1 MSMRRGLKATLSS
14 LLITTALT
22 PAVFAQESEDAAE
35 AAPARDVIIVTAQRR
50 EQSVVDV
57 PISITA
63 VSGAEIE
70 QRGVEQLRDLQ
81 YSIPGLSIA
90 DRGPGTGQVQLRG
103 VSQFVGAPTVGTY
116 LDELSIAPGA
126 AGSALSPQL
135 IDLARVEVL
144 RGPQP
149 ALYGESSMGGTIR
162 YITTDPD
169 LGAFSGRAGAE
180 IATTDG
186 GSESYRTEGVLN
198 LPLAEGVFAARIA
211 GVYEQAG
218 GWIDTPDGA
227 DANDATTSHLRAKL
241 LFEPTDALSF
251 SFLAMTQTME
261 EDDSTLSD
269 EDGFNPAPGRAPSRD
284 EFDVFNLVAEYD
296 FGFATLLSSTGRIDR
311 QTSVAIDQSDFTIG
325 FSLVP
330 IAFGGLG
337 LAPGDITEAVVF
349 SEGQFERFSQEF
361 RLTSNGDGPLNWV
374 VGGTYIDDERQ
385 GSSFSVTSP
394 TPTSA
399 LVFDLF
405 GAPTTTNTS
414 EFWTIYAQGD
424 YALTDAVTVSL
435 GARYFEDE
443 RSVQAAPGA
452 PVRSAT
458 FDSFN
463 PRLNLTWDYGA
474 GIVFFTAAKGFRS
487 GGFNS
492 TNVPPIFT
500 PPPPTFGPE
509 ELWTYEVGTK
519 RHFFADRLLIDLAV
533 YYNDWSD
540 VQQTLTIA
548 PGVPIPYTANGGAAS
563 GFGADFAAQLEVSD
577 ALTLSATLGWTDM
590 EYDTASATHAAG
602 DPLDLVP
609 EWTASISADYRR
621 PIANNVEGYARF
633 DLGYTEGS
641 QNTLRNLPSPPF
653 DTFTFVDA
661 RTIVNVKAGAEF
673 ERFEVFGF
681 IENLLDDNGTT
692 FPAVGTVTIPAR
704 GRPITAGLGVNVTF

>member
-1 MSMRRGLKATLSS
+1 MTKRRGFRATISS
-14 LLITTALT
+14 LLLTTALT
-22 PAVFAQESEDAAE
+22 PAVFAQDAAE
-35 AAPARDVIIVTAQRR
+35 EPVANRDVITVTAQRR

-63 VSGAEIE
+63 ITGADIDA
-70 QRGVEQLRDLQ
+70 RGVTELRDLQ
-81 YSIPGLSIA
+81 YAVPGLSIA
-90 DRGPGTGQVQLRG
+90 DRGPGTGQIQLRG

-126 AGSALSPQL
+126 TGAALSPQL
-135 IDLARVEVL
+135 LDLARVEVL

-162 YITTDPD
+162 YITADPV
-169 LGAFSGRAGAE
+169 LNEASGRFGAE
-180 IATTDG
+180 ASTTDG
-186 GSESYRTEGVLN
+186 GEAGYRLEAVAN
-198 LPLAEGVFAARIA
+198 IPLVEDRAGLRLAASH
-211 GVYEQAG
+211 EDAG
-218 GWIDTPDGA
+218 GWIDTPDGD
-227 DANDATTSHLRAKL
+227 DANGSTVSHIRGKLRIEPNDRLSLSL
-241 LFEPTDALSF
+241 LAL
-251 SFLAMTQTME
+251 AQTYE
-261 EDDSTLSD
+261 EEDSTLAD
-269 EDGFNPAPGRAPSRD
+269 ENMLNPAPGRAPSKD
-284 EFDVFNLVAEYD
+284 DFTIANLVAEYD
-296 FGFATLLSSTGRIDR
+296 FGFATLMSSTGVIDR
-311 QTSVAIDQSDFTIG
+311 ETSVAIDQSEFTIG

-330 IAFGGLG
+330 LAFGGLG
-337 LAPGDITEAVVF
+337 LAPGDITEAVVY
-349 SEGQFERFSQEF
+349 SAGEFERTSQEL
-361 RLTSNGDGPLNWV
+361 RLTSNGDTRFSWV
-374 VGGTYIDDERQ
+374 VGGTYIEDERV
-385 GSSFSVTSP
+385 GESFSVTSP

-405 GAPTTTNTS
+405 GAPPTTNTS
-414 EFWTIYAQGD
+414 EFWTIYGQGD
-424 YALTDAVTVSL
+424 YRLTDALTLTL

-443 RSVQAAPGA
+443 RTIQAFPGA

-463 PRLNLTWDYGA
+463 PRLNLTYDFGG

-500 PPPPTFGPE
+500 PPPATFGPE

-519 RHFFADRLLIDLAV
+519 KYFFSDRLLIDLAV

-577 ALTLSATLGWTDM
+577 ALTLGATLGWTDM
-590 EYDTASATHAAG
+590 TYDTASATHAAG

-609 EWTASISADYRR
+609 EWTASLSADYRR
-621 PIANNVEGYARF
+621 PLANGVIGFARG
-633 DLGYTEGS
+633 DLGYTDGS

-661 RTIVNVKAGAEF
+661 RTIVNLKAGAEF
-673 ERFEVFGF
+673 DRVQVYGF
-681 IENLLDDNGTT
+681 VENALDDNGTT
-692 FPAVGTVTIPAR
+692 YPPIGTVTIPAR
-704 GRPITAGLGVNVTF
+704 GRPITFGLGLDVTF